1 MAAAA
6 PAQAQQGLFEA
17 ARQLELSKIP
27 LFFGDPTKD
36 HFTPETWL
44 YRLEQARQIG
54 AWNDANTAIYMN
66 MSFRENAIK
75 WRDGLHDMGINTN
88 DWATLRAAF
97 MRFYAPGATIRSCV
111 ANLDLKQGSSESVR
125 DYGPR
130 VSRVIHDIRQ
140 TIAPY
145 VFPAELFPAVI
156 NGLQGYGALA
166 ANDLENAHM
175 GIVRIG
181 EQRVADL
188 ISIHIF
194 VAGLKPYLRD
204 KCVTRV
210 FNTYYEAYQHA
221 TTLEHNMSDP
231 KKTAHVSHVGG
242 EQENSDDDVEELEAQ
257 VNRLKARIR
266 NRQNKGNARPR
277 GNTNNAGNN
286 AKRDYSA
293 YTCRYCNIKGH
304 IQSVCRKR
312 IAAGAPMVD
321 AQGKHIRSVHE
332 ANAMDQAQQPQQQ
345 QQQPPAQASGASA
358 PVIAPPYSNPFDPN
372 ASLNSIFS
380 NAHLN
385 YY

>member
-27 LFFGDPTKD
+27 LFFGDPAKD

-88 DWATLRAAF
+88 DWPTLRAAF

-111 ANLDLKQGSSESVR
+111 ANLDLKQGSAESVR

-145 VFPAELFPAVI
+145 AFPNELFPAVI

-166 ANDLENAHM
+166 ANDLEAAHIN
-175 GIVRIG
+175 IVRIG

-210 FNTYYEAYQHA
+210 FNTYYDAYTHA

-231 KKTAHVSHVGG
+231 KKAAHVSHVEGDA
-242 EQENSDDDVEELEAQ
+242 ETSDADVEELEAQ

-266 NRQNKGNARPR
+266 SRQNRNTQRPR
-277 GNTNNAGNN
+277 NNTNNSGTGTR
-286 AKRDYSA
+286 RDYSA

-312 IAAGAPMVD
+312 LAAGAPMVD
-321 AQGKHIRSVHE
+321 AQGKRMQTVHE
-332 ANAMDQAQQPQQQ
+332 TTGTDQQQ
-345 QQQPPAQASGASA
+345 QQQSQPPQTAGAAAVSAAAQSF
-358 PVIAPPYSNPFDPN
+358 VNPFDPN
-372 ASLNSIFS
+372 ASLNSIFA
-380 NAHLN
+380 NHHLN